1 MKVIEKRKAV
11 AQEYNLEGFLSAKI
25 DEIKEAIDRERRV
38 ELISPTGSGKTT
50 AIKQLVQ
57 QYKTVVILLPYNS
70 LLTLYKEFW
79 VVSSSDSHLP
89 QKGIVN
95 VMIYD
100 QAVRYPNFI
109 EEADL
114 VVVDEEH
121 CQFFDKIYRDSAIE
135 TDALIESAKGKILFV
150 SATPSDRGCYRLEY
164 RREDKRKVE
173 INCVWS
179 KNNQKTLDELTDFD
193 GKVCVF
199 SNQYFQKSLSVGLRL
214 ETSIGVYCSEN
225 NENVISQ
232 LPQLLKTEQL
242 TKKIN
247 FFTSAA
253 FQGLN
258 IRNKESIR
266 VIIMNDSSVSLQ
278 AVKQIIGRFR
288 EANLD
293 VWVVGK
299 PLKEAALEAKKMIYE
314 AGGISN
320 RLTEHFE
327 AIKEVTEVI
336 EQCSLNDLVEAFP
349 QYDRVIWYDDPGQ
362 LKVEQVSVDSELDSW
377 LMNPAIKSRIAERLR
392 LKLVKEAG
400 RKEKLFMKTVDKIS
414 EEAILFRK
422 LTRCSWNSCIR
433 KAEAFKNVKRM
444 TEEEFTSLLSAYK
457 NMIEVAKT
465 VDKTI
470 EKQLFKTLEELSLF
484 RSIDDLNAYL
494 IAAKSKRMS
503 AVKAKPIRV
512 VSIELG
518 KCYRFESIS
527 EFCEVIGAGK
537 KEVREGF
544 AKNGK
549 YKNWKLVK

>member
-1 MKVIEKRKAV
+1 
-11 AQEYNLEGFLSAKI
+11 
-25 DEIKEAIDRERRV
+25 
-38 ELISPTGSGKTT
+38 
-50 AIKQLVQ
+50 
-57 QYKTVVILLPYNS
+57 
-70 LLTLYKEFW
+70 
-79 VVSSSDSHLP
+79 
-89 QKGIVN
+89 
-95 VMIYD
+95 MIYD

-114 VVVDEEH
+114 LVVDEEH

-135 TDALIESAKGKILFV
+135 VDALIESAKGKILFV

-173 INCVWS
+173 INVVWS

-299 PLKEAALEAKKMIYE
+299 PLKEAALEAKRMIYE

-327 AIKEVTEVI
+327 AIKEVTESI

-362 LKVEQVSVDSELDSW
+362 LKVEQVSVDNELDSW

-444 TEEEFTSLLSAYK
+444 TDEEFTSLLSAYK

-527 EFCEVIGAGK
+527 EFCEVIGGK
-537 KEVREGF
+537 QERASKAFKEGKDYKGF
-544 AKNGK
+544 RKC
-549 YKNWKLVK
+549 